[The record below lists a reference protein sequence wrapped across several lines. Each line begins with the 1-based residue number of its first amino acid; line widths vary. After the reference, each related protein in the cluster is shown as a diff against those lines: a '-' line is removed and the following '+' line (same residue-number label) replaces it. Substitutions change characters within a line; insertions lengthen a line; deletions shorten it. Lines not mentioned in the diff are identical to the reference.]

1 MMNNELIPTPMMSFG
16 ESVKTCFQK
25 YVTFKGRARRSEYWW
40 FWLLNLIVSIV
51 TLVLDY
57 KLDMI
62 NIEFG
67 IGALSGL
74 YTLIVFLP
82 KSCGIRTPPS
92 RHRTQR
98 LVLPPHLHPHL
109 RRAVLALLLC
119 QRLCSR
125 GEPIRQE
132 PEVRTGDIL
141 TSNDR
146 FGLQPK
152 TVESTL
158 RRVVAPPPENKSK
171 DIAMNK
177 KDLFVYL
184 RGLLTF
190 VIFASAITWFYFHTD
205 QLLSPRMSYIVHL
218 SLSIGITIL
227 LTISFLTLC
236 WYLLVTVFNKGRK
249 LTMKTR
255 LLVASLCLVGILL
268 LQDTFGIPLGLPERI
283 SRIINTIFGNG
294 V

>member
-74 YTLIVFLP
+74 YTLDSLP
-82 KSCGIRTPPS
+82 AQSCGIRTPPS

>member
-1 MMNNELIPTPMMSFG
+1 MASAH
-16 ESVKTCFQK
+16 SQ
-25 YVTFKGRARRSEYWW
+25 
-40 FWLLNLIVSIV
+40 
-51 TLVLDY
+51 
-57 KLDMI
+57 
-62 NIEFG
+62 
-67 IGALSGL
+67 ALYADS
-74 YTLIVFLP
+74 LP
-82 KSCGIRTPPS
+82 AQSCGIRTPPS

-255 LLVASLCLVGILL
+255 LLVASLCFVGILL

>member
-1 MMNNELIPTPMMSFG
+1 MQI
-16 ESVKTCFQK
+16 
-25 YVTFKGRARRSEYWW
+25 ARSEDLY
-40 FWLLNLIVSIV
+40 FYSAIAI
-51 TLVLDY
+51 
-57 KLDMI
+57 MI
-62 NIEFG
+62 NNKAEKAPIVPQIEDF
-67 IGALSGL
+67 
-74 YTLIVFLP
+74 
-82 KSCGIRTPPS
+82 
-92 RHRTQR
+92 H
-98 LVLPPHLHPHL
+98 HLHTKCTRQNDGKTRYFSYICRCKSVIIHFQPYYNNDE
-109 RRAVLALLLC
+109 
-119 QRLCSR
+119 QRI
-125 GEPIRQE
+125 EPIRQE

-177 KDLFVYL
+177 RDLFIYL

-190 VIFASAITWFYFHTD
+190 VIFASAITWFHFHAD

-236 WYLLVTVFNKGRK
+236 WYLLVTVFNKGLK

-268 LQDTFGIPLGLPERI
+268 LQDAFGIPLGLPERI

>member
-25 YVTFKGRARRSEYWW
+25 Y
-40 FWLLNLIVSIV
+40 
-51 TLVLDY
+51 
-57 KLDMI
+57 
-62 NIEFG
+62 
-67 IGALSGL
+67 
-74 YTLIVFLP
+74 
-82 KSCGIRTPPS
+82 
-92 RHRTQR
+92 
-98 LVLPPHLHPHL
+98 
-109 RRAVLALLLC
+109 
-119 QRLCSR
+119 
-125 GEPIRQE
+125 
-132 PEVRTGDIL
+132 
-141 TSNDR
+141 
-146 FGLQPK
+146 
-152 TVESTL
+152 
-158 RRVVAPPPENKSK
+158 KSK

-190 VIFASAITWFYFHTD
+190 VIFASAITWFYFHAD

-255 LLVASLCLVGILL
+255 LLVACLCLVGILL

>member
-1 MMNNELIPTPMMSFG
+1 
-16 ESVKTCFQK
+16 
-25 YVTFKGRARRSEYWW
+25 
-40 FWLLNLIVSIV
+40 
-51 TLVLDY
+51 
-57 KLDMI
+57 
-62 NIEFG
+62 
-67 IGALSGL
+67 
-74 YTLIVFLP
+74 
-82 KSCGIRTPPS
+82 
-92 RHRTQR
+92 
-98 LVLPPHLHPHL
+98 
-109 RRAVLALLLC
+109 
-119 QRLCSR
+119 
-125 GEPIRQE
+125 
-132 PEVRTGDIL
+132 
-141 TSNDR
+141 
-146 FGLQPK
+146 
-152 TVESTL
+152 
-158 RRVVAPPPENKSK
+158 
-171 DIAMNK
+171 MNK

-190 VIFASAITWFYFHTD
+190 VIFASAITWFYFHAD

-255 LLVASLCLVGILL
+255 LLVTCLCLVGILL

>member
-1 MMNNELIPTPMMSFG
+1 MT
-16 ESVKTCFQK
+16 
-25 YVTFKGRARRSEYWW
+25 
-40 FWLLNLIVSIV
+40 
-51 TLVLDY
+51 VLGY
-57 KLDMI
+57 
-62 NIEFG
+62 
-67 IGALSGL
+67 S
-74 YTLIVFLP
+74 
-82 KSCGIRTPPS
+82 
-92 RHRTQR
+92 
-98 LVLPPHLHPHL
+98 
-109 RRAVLALLLC
+109 
-119 QRLCSR
+119 
-125 GEPIRQE
+125 
-132 PEVRTGDIL
+132 
-141 TSNDR
+141 
-146 FGLQPK
+146 PK

-171 DIAMNK
+171 DITMNK
-177 KDLFVYL
+177 RDLFIYL

-190 VIFASAITWFYFHTD
+190 VIFASAITWFHFHAD

-249 LTMKTR
+249 LTMKAR

-268 LQDTFGIPLGLPERI
+268 LQDAFGIPLGLPERI

>member
-82 KSCGIRTPPS
+82 SLAVSVR
-92 RHRTQR
+92 R
-98 LVLPPHLHPHL
+98 LHD
-109 RRAVLALLLC
+109 
-119 QRLCSR
+119 
-125 GEPIRQE
+125 
-132 PEVRTGDIL
+132 TGH
-141 TSNDR
+141 S
-146 FGLQPK
+146 GWY
-152 TVESTL
+152 
-158 RRVVAPPPENKSK
+158 
-171 DIAMNK
+171 
-177 KDLFVYL
+177 YL
-184 RGLLTF
+184 
-190 VIFASAITWFYFHTD
+190 
-205 QLLSPRMSYIVHL
+205 
-218 SLSIGITIL
+218 
-227 LTISFLTLC
+227 LTLC

-255 LLVASLCLVGILL
+255 LLVACLCLVGILL